1 MKTEKVALITGGASG
16 IGKETATY
24 LTEKGYKIAIVDQNQ
39 EAATRSAKTIGA
51 FSCAADVSDA
61 QSFSKALEQILAVYP
76 EIHVSVHCAGIA
88 SAKRILGREGPMP
101 LEDFE
106 QIIKVNL
113 IGTFNVM
120 RCVAER
126 MSRQQPYN
134 SEGEKGVIIN
144 TSSIAAFEGQVGQA
158 GYSASKGGVAAL
170 TLPAARELSQFGIR
184 VLTIAPGVFATPM
197 MAEINESVK
206 TRLEEDIV
214 FPKRFGHP
222 REFAKLVEHI
232 IENTYLNGE
241 VIRLDGGLRMGS
253 KQK

>member
-1 MKTEKVALITGGASG
+1 MNTQGRVALITGGASG
-16 IGKETATY
+16 IGRETAAY

-39 EAATRSAKTIGA
+39 EAVMSSAKTMGA
-51 FSCAADVSDA
+51 FPSVADVSDS
-61 QSFSKALEQILAVYP
+61 QSFSEALKKILTVYP
-76 EIHVSVHCAGIA
+76 EIHASIHCAGIA
-88 SAKRILGREGPMP
+88 PAKRIIGREGPMP

-106 QIIKVNL
+106 QIIKTNL

-120 RCVAER
+120 RCVAEI
-126 MSRQQPYN
+126 MSKQQPYT

-184 VLTIAPGVFATPM
+184 VLTIAPGVFATPLM
-197 MAEINESVK
+197 VGINESVK
-206 TRLEEDIV
+206 SRLEEDIV
-214 FPKRFGHP
+214 FPKRFGNP

-241 VIRLDGGLRMGS
+241 VIRLDGALRMGH
-253 KQK
+253 K